1 MKRICLDLFIS
12 YEVLEDYVN
21 SLRLL
26 MNSNYEPALCLNKG
40 LP

>member
-1 MKRICLDLFIS
+1 MKTICLDLFMS

-26 MNSNYEPALCLNKG
+26 MISNYEPALCLNKG